1 MSKPRGI
8 SSGALKWRSWT
19 FEGSKAA
26 MSRKFTK
33 KLSNSVSDFAQ
44 HTSAHGIPRASN
56 STGLRKTL
64 WLMLFF
70 ACLGAFV
77 VQAYQIIKRFSR
89 NDIIVGVELKFEN
102 IHFPSVTVCNLNPYK
117 NSLARML
124 GSVRDTL
131 IAFDDAIEKSDQN
144 KRTKRSLDSYDDDS
158 PHTVIETTC
167 TVHKDTFTA
176 SRYGNMEC
184 VCRYLSDMQLPFEC
198 SARSSWSLYS
208 HCSTCSSSGLCSVH
222 DDAVAAKELCH
233 CTKDTCIKADH
244 NIISVAWPLV
254 ATERLCK
261 CRDDICVSDES
272 GDSSCTCVGLYSS
285 KADVCERTYDWSV
298 TKCYECFAGGTCVH
312 HPQGQVDCICNS
324 LNMCFEVANINIR
337 RQKRGT
343 ELQSVNNA
351 IKYKRQIK
359 KLYEKI
365 YSSYEGLLAV
375 YSMCQC
381 EGSNCKALKSTNQ
394 GEVCLCFYNKK
405 NSQIWPCYPPQMW
418 SERRCNKCSP
428 LGDCVYTDST
438 DGQLPCVCAS
448 VIRMCVRIEERTP
461 EEEVITKDETSE
473 VVEDSNS
480 TSSLVLGNRIP
491 KIWEFTTTTTEAL
504 PEEDV
509 SDKEMAYGLKGIEDP
524 VAIRA
529 TAVEN
534 LIFAV
539 NELNQSEIGKIG
551 YDKGEFITKCSF
563 NGRQCSIEDDF
574 SVYIDP
580 SFGNCFTFNYNTSK
594 MIRSER
600 AGSNYGLRFQ
610 VFVNITDYLPT
621 TEAAGVRITV
631 HSPTEQPFPDTHGY
645 SAPTGFVSSFAIRLK
660 SINRLPMPYGQ
671 CVKDGKDEDYIF
683 QDKEYST
690 EGCQRTCIQ
699 KYLVQ
704 KCGCGDPR
712 FPAYQNHSNCPVAV
726 SSLRDCLRAEM
737 KNAARL
743 DTCICQQP
751 CNQEVYTVSYSCARW
766 PSGQSAGTS
775 QECGPLLTPQQCL
788 HFHREQ
794 AALIEVYFEQLNYE
808 SLKESEAY
816 GFPNLLSDFGGQL
829 GLWMGVS
836 VITIMEVCILMT
848 EIVVG
853 FFSSLCC
860 CTTKRKSPPPQN
872 HSVHLNGRA
881 IPYIDQCPTKSY
893 DVIRSFK

>member
-1 MSKPRGI
+1 MPSKFSKRI
-8 SSGALKWRSWT
+8 SS
-19 FEGSKAA
+19 
-26 MSRKFTK
+26 
-33 KLSNSVSDFAQ
+33 SVNDFAQ
-44 HTSAHGIPRASN
+44 HTSAHGIPRASS

-64 WLMLFF
+64 WLLLFF
-70 ACLGAFV
+70 TCLGAFF
-77 VQAYQIIKRFSR
+77 VQAYHIVKRFTR

-131 IAFDDAIEKSDQN
+131 IAFDDAIERSDHS
-144 KRTKRSLDSYDDDS
+144 KRSKREIRHEEAPRQEVIKTLCKEHGPSYV
-158 PHTVIETTC
+158 PY
-167 TVHKDTFTA
+167 K
-176 SRYGNMEC
+176 YGNTDC
-184 VCRYLSDMQLPFEC
+184 ICRRNNEFDLTFEC
-198 SARSSWSLYS
+198 SPAASWRVYVACDR
-208 HCSTCSSSGLCSVH
+208 CSEITGVCSEEGSGES
-222 DDAVAAKELCH
+222 LCH
-233 CTKDTCIKADH
+233 CNQDLCILASFSTVSVRWPLLAKDIKCDSCEDHCIRNDSGGNCTCIGIYGTRD
-244 NIISVAWPLV
+244 
-254 ATERLCK
+254 TFCERKYDWKICK
-261 CRDDICVSDES
+261 CN
-272 GDSSCTCVGLYSS
+272 
-285 KADVCERTYDWSV
+285 
-298 TKCYECFAGGTCVH
+298 ECFHGGTCVYS
-312 HPQGQVDCICNS
+312 PSGNVDCICNRRKI
-324 LNMCFEVANINIR
+324 CFEAHHTLDR
-337 RQKRGT
+337 AKRDT
-343 ELQSVNNA
+343 EIGATTLLKS
-351 IKYKRQIK
+351 KRQIK

-375 YSMCQC
+375 YSMCECQ
-381 EGSNCKALKSTNQ
+381 GSNCKALKNNNQ

-405 NSQIWPCYPPQMW
+405 NSQIWPCYPPHMW

-428 LGDCVYTDST
+428 LGDCVYTDNT

-461 EEEVITKDETSE
+461 EEEVLATDVLPEVPEET
-473 VVEDSNS
+473 NS
-480 TSSLVLGNRIP
+480 SSSLVLGNRIP
-491 KIWEFTTTTTEAL
+491 KIWEFTTTTTETL
-504 PEEDV
+504 PEEEV
-509 SDKEMAYGLKGIEDP
+509 SDKEMAYGLKGVEDP

-539 NELNQSEIGKIG
+539 NELNQSEIGRIG
-551 YDKGEFITKCSF
+551 YDKTEFITKCSF

-610 VFVNITDYLPT
+610 VFVNISDYLPT

-671 CVKDGKDEDYIF
+671 CVQDGKDEDYIF

-712 FPAYQNHSNCPVAV
+712 FPTYQNHSNCPVAV
-726 SSLRDCLRAEM
+726 SALRDCLRAEM
-737 KNAARL
+737 KHAARL

-766 PSGQSAGTS
+766 PSGQSAGAS

-816 GFPNLLSDFGGQL
+816 ALPNLLSDFGGQL

-836 VITIMEVCILMT
+836 VITIMEVCILIT
-848 EIVVG
+848 EVVIG
-853 FFSSLCC
+853 FCSTFFCC
-860 CTTKRKSPPPQN
+860 HRTKRPPEISAQDPA
-872 HSVHLNGRA
+872 HLNGRA
-881 IPYIDQCPTKSY
+881 IPYIDQGPVKTC
-893 DVIRSFK
+893 DFIRSFK